1 MNGFIRLF
9 ILSALVATITSCS
22 SRPVEDDAGFDDSGS
37 SEEVVA
43 ADSEDDFSDFDGG
56 DSGAKKSAAKDS
68 DSDMEDE
75 FGDEEAPD
83 KQASASGGDSDAAL
97 EEEFSEASGEDSGAQ
112 AAAPAQGEDDL
123 SLDDEMAEDGGKQA
137 KAGAEDEEL
146 SLDDELSDEA
156 APPAQAKAKAKAKA
170 DEDELSLD
178 DEGQTA
184 QQSPAASEE
193 GELSLDDEPT
203 QTAAST
209 PSAEPAPVPA
219 VDTSIAP
226 PQEQVAQ
233 APVET
238 PPMAQPAPPEVVEPP
253 AMEPPAPMPVAET
266 APPPAPAPVEVAAPS
281 ATITD
286 LKFKANES
294 GGTIVVQADRP
305 INYTTRAN
313 PDLNQFIIE
322 IENAKLPDRLKRS
335 LNTRDIKGSV
345 GAIDAYQNPGSNTA
359 RFVIQLRQGVSEPTV
374 QVEGNSLLVVTN
386 SPMVEQQPMA
396 AAPSPAPEVP
406 AAPEPIYEASS
417 EQMAQA
423 PIPQEP
429 VPEMM
434 EPDTG
439 SVVSD
444 GKILPSQNLTDF
456 LAGNTRFYGKKI
468 SIETNNIDVRDA
480 LSLITEESGVNMVVS
495 EEVRGPL
502 SLKLRQVPWDQALVV
517 IMRAKKLGYTRQGNV
532 LRIAPLQDLKAEE
545 DDATKMAAARKTV
558 EPLKVRMFPVSYAK
572 VDELEKKIK
581 DFLGDRGKVVG
592 DARTNSL
599 VVTDISE
606 NIDRVAKLISSLD
619 TQPPQVLIESKI
631 VEAQESFTRNIGVNW
646 GASGSPIK
654 LGNTARGPV
663 NMNPSFS
670 INPSAN
676 SSGNFNFNL
685 SVGTLDVFGTLQAA
699 LALSESEEQVK
710 IISAPRIMTMTNEKA
725 DINQTT
731 EVPVRQVTQN
741 GTAVQESFQF
751 KPLTLKLEVTPQVTA
766 DGSVIMKVLVNRQ
779 FRGADVSSAG
789 QGAFAVNSREANTK
803 VLVKNGQTAVIG
815 GIYQSDAVEGE
826 SGVPWLREIPIVNY
840 LFRSKNTSKSKS
852 ELLVFLTPRVIGSV
866 HGESTAPIDEM

>member
-9 ILSALVATITSCS
+9 ILSTLVAAMVSCS
-22 SRPVEDDAGFDDSGS
+22 SRPVEDDADFDGASATEDVASDDSG
-37 SEEVVA
+37 
-43 ADSEDDFSDFDGG
+43 DDFSDFEGG
-56 DSGAKKSAAKDS
+56 EESEEAQSTADS
-68 DSDMEDE
+68 DSSTDSDSELDDE
-75 FGDEEAPD
+75 LSEADSP
-83 KQASASGGDSDAAL
+83 KEQASASNEDSDAAL
-97 EEEFSEASGEDSGAQ
+97 DEEFSEANGENVADKEAAPTDGDELSLDGEDDSGGDKQ
-112 AAAPAQGEDDL
+112 AKAKAGAEDGDL
-123 SLDDEMAEDGGKQA
+123 SLDDEF
-137 KAGAEDEEL
+137 
-146 SLDDELSDEA
+146 SDE
-156 APPAQAKAKAKAKA
+156 
-170 DEDELSLD
+170 
-178 DEGQTA
+178 
-184 QQSPAASEE
+184 QSPATQAKVDE
-193 GELSLDDEPT
+193 GELSLDNEGELALDDEGGGEDKVAQKPEATSGEGELSLNDEQAQSATSAPT
-203 QTAAST
+203 PGVA
-209 PSAEPAPVPA
+209 PEIPAI
-219 VDTSIAP
+219 DTSIAP
-226 PQEQVAQ
+226 PQEQIAQ
-233 APVET
+233 KPMEDTSIAETTPSPAVET
-238 PPMAQPAPPEVVEPP
+238 PAVEV
-253 AMEPPAPMPVAET
+253 
-266 APPPAPAPVEVAAPS
+266 PAPVSMEETASSAVSTPAESTVPV

-294 GGTIVVQADRP
+294 GGTIVVQADGP

-322 IENAKLPDRLKRS
+322 VENARLPKRLKRS
-335 LNTRDIKGSV
+335 LNTKDIKGSV
-345 GAIDAYQNPGSNTA
+345 GAVDAYQNPGSNTA
-359 RFVIQLRQGVSEPTV
+359 RFVIQLRQGVSEPTI
-374 QVEGNSLLVVTN
+374 QVEGNSLLVVT
-386 SPMVEQQPMA
+386 SAPLAEQQVA
-396 AAPSPAPEVP
+396 VNTQQDNGVADVSNVATPEL
-406 AAPEPIYEASS
+406 
-417 EQMAQA
+417 
-423 PIPQEP
+423 
-429 VPEMM
+429 M

-439 SVVSD
+439 AEASD
-444 GKILPSQNLTDF
+444 GQILPSQNLTEF
-456 LAGNTRFYGKKI
+456 LAGNNRFYGKKI
-468 SIETNNIDVRDA
+468 SIEINNIDIRDA
-480 LSLITEESGVNMVVS
+480 LGLITEESGINMVIS

-532 LRIAPLQDLKAEE
+532 LRIAPLQDLRAEE
-545 DDATKMAAARKTV
+545 DDATKLAAARKTI

-581 DFLGDRGKVVG
+581 DFLGDRGRVVG
-592 DARTNSL
+592 DLRTNSL

-606 NIDRVAKLISSLD
+606 NLERVAKLISSLD

-654 LGNTARGPV
+654 LGSTSRGPV

-741 GTAVQESFQF
+741 GTATQESFQF

-826 SGVPWLREIPIVNY
+826 TGVPWLREIPIVSY
-840 LFRSKNTSKSKS
+840 LFKSKNVNKSKS
-852 ELLVFLTPRVIGSV
+852 ELLVFLTPRVIGPV
-866 HGESTAPIDEM
+866 TGESSSPVEEM

>member
-9 ILSALVATITSCS
+9 ILSALVATITSCAN
-22 SRPVEDDAGFDDSGS
+22 RPVEDDAGFDDSGS

-56 DSGAKKSAAKDS
+56 DSGEDSGAKKSAAKES

-97 EEEFSEASGEDSGAQ
+97 EEEFSEASGEDAGAQ
-112 AAAPAQGEDDL
+112 AAAPEQGEDDL
-123 SLDDEMAEDGGKQA
+123 SLDDEMAEEGGKQA
-137 KAGAEDEEL
+137 KAGAEDEDL

-156 APPAQAKAKAKAKA
+156 APPAQAKA
-170 DEDELSLD
+170 DED
-178 DEGQTA
+178 
-184 QQSPAASEE
+184 
-193 GELSLDDEPT
+193 ELSLDDEPT

-209 PSAEPAPVPA
+209 PSAEPTPVPAPDVPA

-253 AMEPPAPMPVAET
+253 APMPVAET
-266 APPPAPAPVEVAAPS
+266 APPPAPAPAPVEVAAPS

-294 GGTIVVQADRP
+294 GGTIVVQADSP

-313 PDLNQFIIE
+313 PDLNQFIVE

-396 AAPSPAPEVP
+396 AAPTPAPEVP
-406 AAPEPIYEASS
+406 AAPEPTYEASS

-840 LFRSKNTSKSKS
+840 LFRSKNTSKAKS

-866 HGESTAPIDEM
+866 AGESTAPVDEM